1 LSSKVDSEEKVS
13 NENDS
18 TRSGSVTKFQS
29 INFGEIIQDFLS
41 AANADVEKSKF
52 SIEKTEDGIRI
63 DIAFTALIRSQK
75 KGT

>member
-1 LSSKVDSEEKVS
+1 MDSEK
-13 NENDS
+13 DS
-18 TRSGSVTKFQS
+18 TKSGSATKSQS
-29 INFGEIIQDFLS
+29 INFGEIIQNFLS
-41 AANADVEKSKF
+41 GANADVEKSRF

>member
-1 LSSKVDSEEKVS
+1 MNRLRKESLCIYAGGCQ
-13 NENDS
+13 NS
-18 TRSGSVTKFQS
+18 TTLLCPERARARA
-29 INFGEIIQDFLS
+29 
-41 AANADVEKSKF
+41 AANTDVEKSKF